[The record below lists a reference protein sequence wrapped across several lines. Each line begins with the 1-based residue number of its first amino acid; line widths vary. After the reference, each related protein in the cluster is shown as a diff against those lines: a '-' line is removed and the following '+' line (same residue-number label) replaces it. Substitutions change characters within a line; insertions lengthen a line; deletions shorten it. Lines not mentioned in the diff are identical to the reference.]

1 MIYSNYNLKSLNSFG
16 LDTYAKTF
24 IFIDKENDLL
34 DINDTSLSEK
44 NIILGGGS
52 NTVFVNDYF
61 DGTIISIRNKGI
73 NIVQEGDD
81 FVILDAFSGEVWND
95 VVSFCA
101 KKGWWGIEN
110 LAAVFGN
117 VGAVAV
123 QNIGAYGA
131 ELRDCFMECLTYNPL
146 KKEWKTYVNED
157 LNFGYRYSIFKNQKE
172 LEIIWKV
179 RLRLSKTMKINN
191 SYAAINNKII
201 EENLNISTPLDMV
214 NLVTKIRNSKLP
226 DPKVLGN
233 CGSFFKNPIVSE
245 SHFEL
250 LKKKFSSIPS
260 YEVEN
265 GVKLAAGW
273 LIEQCGW
280 KGKRVG
286 NVGMHNKQALI
297 MVNYGNAKGEEILN
311 LAYEIEKSVKN
322 KFNVE
327 LEKEVHII
335 L

>member
-1 MIYSNYNLKSLNSFG
+1 MIYSNYNLKSLNTFG
-16 LDTYAKTF
+16 LNATAKTL
-24 IFIDKENDLL
+24 IFIDNEDDLSE
-34 DINDTSLSEK
+34 INETSLSEK

-52 NTVFVNDYF
+52 NTVFTSDYF
-61 DGTIISIRNKGI
+61 DGTVLLIRNKGI
-73 NIVQEGDD
+73 NVVEMDD
-81 FVILDAFSGEVWND
+81 EIVILDAYAGEIWND

-123 QNIGAYGA
+123 QNIGAYGE
-131 ELRDCFMECLTYNPL
+131 ELKECFVECTTYNPL
-146 KKEWKTYVNED
+146 TKEWKTYNNKD

-172 LEIIWKV
+172 LEIIWKI
-179 RLRLSKTMKINN
+179 RLRLSKKKNINT
-191 SYAAINNKII
+191 SYAAIYDKII
-201 EENLNISTPLDMV
+201 EENISIVSPVDMV
-214 NLVTKIRNSKLP
+214 NLVTKVRNSKLP
-226 DPKVLGN
+226 DPRVLGN
-233 CGSFFKNPIVSE
+233 CGSFFKNPIVNE

-250 LKKKFSSIPS
+250 LKKEYPTIPS
-260 YEVEN
+260 YPAKD

-280 KGKRVG
+280 KGKRIG
-286 NVGMHNKQALI
+286 NVGMHDKQALI